1 MQIFVLFFLALLL
14 LFGLF
19 SEPSTPLDPAT
30 WILADARSWNG
41 IPYIATLAADGCII
55 VAGLFGLFATVRA
68 GRRAPGF
75 LDGAQLQ
82 WVFVFGA
89 AILGGVGGMLLR
101 LSPSF
106 MTLGVVRT
114 ATVVGLTALLNTL
127 IIERVRHR
135 YGIRIAPWLLVLA
148 LISVLVWFFK
158 EDAVTGSD
166 SRLYTAMVIYPL
178 IVLPL
183 IMNIFPLPTGGG
195 SWLLTGWAIYLV
207 GKFLEILDLP
217 IFTWT
222 NTSISGHTLGIL
234 CTAAAVACAG
244 VSLLKRRQV
253 TI

>member
-1 MQIFVLFFLALLL
+1 M
-14 LFGLF
+14 
-19 SEPSTPLDPAT
+19 
-30 WILADARSWNG
+30 
-41 IPYIATLAADGCII
+41 
-55 VAGLFGLFATVRA
+55 
-68 GRRAPGF
+68 
-75 LDGAQLQ
+75 
-82 WVFVFGA
+82 
-89 AILGGVGGMLLR
+89 R

-106 MTLGVVRT
+106 MTLAVVRL

-148 LISVLVWFFK
+148 LISVLVWFFT
-158 EDAVTGSD
+158 EDVVTGSD

-183 IMNIFPLPTGGG
+183 IMNLFPLPTGGG
-195 SWLLTGWAIYLV
+195 SWLLTGWALYLI

-234 CTAAAVACAG
+234 CTAAAITCAG